1 MGDVM
6 PNNLA
11 HAHMQ
16 KAAERTG
23 QSPNTDAAFKQTKLY
38 CCKSYR
44 VVKALSHDL
53 RGIEYV
59 DPNQVQLLS
68 DKVPATTP
76 LHGRKDGIRHTGKQR
91 AAVLVD

>member
-1 MGDVM
+1 M
-6 PNNLA
+6 
-11 HAHMQ
+11 
-16 KAAERTG
+16 RTCKR
-23 QSPNTDAAFKQTKLY
+23 QLREQVNHRTLTQHLSITKVY

-68 DKVPATTP
+68 DKVPAATP
-76 LHGRKDGIRHTGKQR
+76 LHGCKDGIRHTGKQR